1 MPGGTGD
8 CDDVP
13 MGVGFLKALL
23 VAVAATLAVGCGGDP
38 PLPAHRDSPAPA
50 HQDGPAPAHQDSPAP
65 AHQDSPA
72 PALSK
77 LTNVEACQ
85 QLRGSLSRHQG
96 VPDIPTLRLIAD
108 HVTAPRMAAEA
119 RTAVRDMDHTG
130 VAPLALALLRDDCAR
145 AGVQI
150 PPR

>member
-1 MPGGTGD
+1 
-8 CDDVP
+8 

-38 PLPAHRDSPAPA
+38 RSPAHQGSPVPAHHDSPAPA
-50 HQDGPAPAHQDSPAP
+50 HQDRQS
-65 AHQDSPA
+65 

-77 LTNVEACQ
+77 ISNVEACQ
-85 QLRGSLSRHQG
+85 QLRGSLSRNRG
-96 VPDIPTLRLIAD
+96 APDILTLRIIAD

-119 RTAVRDMDHTG
+119 RNAVRDIDHTG
-130 VAPLALALLRDDCAR
+130 VAPLPLALLRDDCAR

-150 PPR
+150 PGR

>member
-1 MPGGTGD
+1 
-8 CDDVP
+8 

-38 PLPAHRDSPAPA
+38 RPPA
-50 HQDGPAPAHQDSPAP
+50 HQDSPAPAHQDSPAP

-72 PALSK
+72 PAYQDSPAPAHQDSSAPALDK

-85 QLRGSLSRHQG
+85 QLRGSLTRNQG
-96 VPDIPTLRLIAD
+96 VPDLLTLRIIAD

-119 RTAVRDMDHTG
+119 RNAVRDIDHIG
-130 VAPLALALLRDDCAR
+130 VAPLPMALLRDDCAQ

-150 PPR
+150 PGR